1 MSTVLRDCVELHPH
15 AGRHVPGPLVF
26 PRTMIASL
34 AIDTLLPP
42 SPTCAFVGAPPLG
55 LSAHPVASPPSPSPT
70 NWVVDSGA
78 SFHTT
83 PTTSS
88 LFQSH
93 PPHPLDYGL
102 LLRPSPTLELVVYTN
117 VDCWIS
123 RQSPV
128 HFRLRRV
135 SGRQPRLLGR
145 QAAGHRLL
153 LQRRGRVPRWLTVWQ
168 RSPGCASFSRS
179 STAPFNAS
187 PSSTATTSDNLP
199 LHQSYATSAHEAR
212 GDRHALRP

>member
-1 MSTVLRDCVELHPH
+1 MSFVASPAAPVAPDFPDPLLVSPISVGTAVRVVLHGDQLVWGTFVAFDRAMSTVLRDCVELHPH

-34 AIDTLLPP
+34 AIETLLSP

-93 PPHPLDYGL
+93 PPHSLDYGL

-117 VDCWIS
+117 AD
-123 RQSPV
+123 
-128 HFRLRRV
+128 
-135 SGRQPRLLGR
+135 
-145 QAAGHRLL
+145 
-153 LQRRGRVPRWLTVWQ
+153 
-168 RSPGCASFSRS
+168 
-179 STAPFNAS
+179 
-187 PSSTATTSDNLP
+187 
-199 LHQSYATSAHEAR
+199 Y
-212 GDRHALRP
+212 